1 MGSAQGGTDADQWG
15 AGTAGKSASARED
28 VCVVILLKLSG
39 QQFHRTD
46 VSGLLMPLIFID
58 FLHI

>member
-1 MGSAQGGTDADQWG
+1 MGSAQGGTGADQWG
-15 AGTAGKSASARED
+15 AGTAGKSAGARD

-46 VSGLLMPLIFID
+46 VSGLLIPLIFID